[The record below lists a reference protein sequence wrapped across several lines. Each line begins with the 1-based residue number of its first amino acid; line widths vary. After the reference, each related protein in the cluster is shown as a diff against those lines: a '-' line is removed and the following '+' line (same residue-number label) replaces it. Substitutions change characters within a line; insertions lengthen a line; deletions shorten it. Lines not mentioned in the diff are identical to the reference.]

1 VRIIP
6 PQDPAERE
14 AFEEFLREFG
24 TREWIARLR
33 QLVNEAKQAPVE
45 PGREEFRAWELAGL
59 EAFVRY
65 VEERLREESKARR
78 GRRRRH
84 TTPSPFRVDGIAPA
98 ASSPVVLGAARGFL
112 QPWAWKRD
120 YYGRLCFT
128 YTVGTSHKAKIR
140 GKIALFIDPKS
151 IAPQAKLEVQRQLVA
166 DVQESLGP
174 RHAWTHL
181 LFCAY
186 AMRVKRGEPFI
197 IPRERLLDW
206 MQLSKRRRGDLRDE
220 ERDQLARKIIEQL
233 GYVTVSIVEFQP
245 QVDGIDYNALSG
257 RLWDLGDAIR
267 GQLAFPYA
275 HSRDWYVVG
284 RPGPWGDLFLW
295 NEHWPRQFAALPEAL
310 LELDLERSSLVAPL
324 ALHLFTHSRIS
335 GGPEELRVT
344 VEQLLSF
351 HKRWGAELDHRDRY
365 ELRQQVLHAIREQE
379 RWGWRADFSEWPRH
393 LQPDS
398 PRAPA
403 GYWDEFLKCRVIFR
417 PVPESAAARMVAA
430 NQRPKRGFLD
440 PPQALPEPE
449 PTKSIEG
456 GRDLRAARQELGL
469 TQAQMAARLGIDRS
483 LLSHI
488 ENGRRPLTNTVKAA
502 LEALLKAREE
512 GEQ

>member
-14 AFEEFLREFG
+14 AFEEYLRLFG
-24 TREWIARLR
+24 TREWIERLR

-65 VEERLREESKARR
+65 VEERLREARR

-84 TTPSPFRVDGIAPA
+84 ATPSPFGMDGIAPA
-98 ASSPVVLGAARGFL
+98 ASSPVTIAAARALL
-112 QPWAWKRD
+112 QPHAWQKD
-120 YYGRLCFT
+120 AYGRLCFT
-128 YTVGTSHKAKIR
+128 YAFGTNPKAKTKGTIR
-140 GKIALFIDPKS
+140 LLIDPEH
-151 IAPQAKLEVQRQLVA
+151 IAPQEKLEVQQQLVA

-186 AMRVKRGEPFI
+186 AMRVKRGQPFI

-206 MQLSKRRRGDLRDE
+206 MQLNKRRRGDLRDE
-220 ERDQLARKIIEQL
+220 ERDQLARKILAQL
-233 GYVTVSIVEFQP
+233 GTVRVHIVEFQP
-245 QVDGIDYNALSG
+245 QVDGIDYAALTG
-257 RLWDLGDAIR
+257 WLWDLGDAIR

-310 LELDLERSSLVAPL
+310 LELDLTRSSLVAPL

-335 GGPEELRVT
+335 GGREELSVT
-344 VEQLLSF
+344 VEELVSF
-351 HKRWGAELDHRDRY
+351 HERWGEELDHRDRY
-365 ELRQQVLHAIREQE
+365 ELRQQVLHASREQE
-379 RWGWRADFSEWPRH
+379 RWGWRADFSQWPRH

-398 PRAPA
+398 PRVPA
-403 GYWDEFLKCRVIFR
+403 GYWGEFLKCKVIFR

-430 NQRPKRGFLD
+430 NQRVRRGFLD
-440 PPQALPEPE
+440 APQALPEP
-449 PTKSIEG
+449 TRSIER
-456 GRDLRAARQELGL
+456 GRDLRAVRQELGL
-469 TQAQMAARLGIDRS
+469 TQVQMAERLGITQS
-483 LLSHI
+483 LLSYI

>member
-1 VRIIP
+1 VRIRP

-14 AFEEFLREFG
+14 AFEEFLRLFG
-24 TREWIARLR
+24 TREWIERWR

-45 PGREEFRAWELAGL
+45 PGHEEFRAFEVGAL

-65 VEERLREESKARR
+65 LEERLREARKPK
-78 GRRRRH
+78 RRAD
-84 TTPSPFRVDGIAPA
+84 PSPFNANGIAAA
-98 ASSPVVLGAARGFL
+98 ASSPVTIAAARALL
-112 QPWAWKRD
+112 QPRAWQKD
-120 YYGRLCFT
+120 DYGRPCFT
-128 YTVGTSHKAKIR
+128 YTVGTSRKAKIR
-140 GKIALFIDPKS
+140 GEIALFIEPES
-151 IAPQAKLEVQRQLVA
+151 IAPQAKLEVQQQLVA

-186 AMRVKRGEPFI
+186 AMRVKRGQPFI

-220 ERDQLARKIIEQL
+220 ERDQLARKILAEL
-233 GYVTVSIVEFQP
+233 GYVKVKIQSLQP
-245 QVDGIDYNALSG
+245 QVDGIDYAALTG
-257 RLWDLGDAIR
+257 WLWDLGDAIR

-295 NEHWPRQFAALPEAL
+295 NEHGPRQFAALPEAL
-310 LELDLERSSLVAPL
+310 LELDLTRSSLVAPL

-335 GGPEELRVT
+335 GGREELSVT

-351 HKRWGAELDHRDRY
+351 HERWGAKLDHRDRY
-365 ELRQQVLHAIREQE
+365 ELRRQVLHAISEQE
-379 RWGWRADFSEWPRH
+379 RWGWEADFSLWPRH

-398 PRAPA
+398 PRVPA
-403 GYWDEFLKCRVIFR
+403 GYWGEFLKCKVIFR

-430 NQRPKRGFLD
+430 NRRVRRGFLD
-440 PPQALPEPE
+440 APQQALPEP
-449 PTKSIEG
+449 TRSIER
-456 GRDLRAARQELGL
+456 GRDLLAARQELGL
-469 TQAQMAARLGIDRS
+469 TQAQMAERLGIDRS